1 LPTRRKIDVDFVG
14 MTYRNLHPEIFS
26 KIDDNQI
33 NLVHELDNPH
43 DKFAV
48 KCMWSGYHFAYVE
61 REKSQAI
68 CKLLKQCSGY
78 SVRMLSRQLSVI
90 KAEIVFTDRED
101 AQKSEQTMKLL
112 GVRKDEKYF
121 YIITDRGERKIL
133 LSWYGL
139 PNLKLKCLELLGEK
153 IVSIA
158 WGDYDPRI
166 WFSDIE
172 KAESIGKKTSVNSSN
187 TKPNFPMGK
196 AFENQKSYKIFG
208 PPGTGKTTTLIKMVE
223 AAIRNEVQ
231 PQDIAFI
238 SFSNAAANVAKERV
252 SQKFKT
258 LGPSAFPNFSTMH
271 SFATKI
277 GGMLGQ
283 KLCQSEHMQM
293 FDKTVVC
300 SNEWTS
306 PGDPSSVV
314 FRYSHPILD
323 LYSLSISR
331 QEDMDYKQPR
341 DWRVRNDARKAL
353 QDFFDITI
361 PQSFHQIERFW
372 EENYENLCQKYI
384 KAFIEFKFEQNIIT
398 FDDVITKV
406 VSDQFPEGS
415 LPTFDLLIID
425 EAQDLSNHLWMLA
438 KRLIAKAQ
446 VTFIAGDDDQAI
458 MSSMGA
464 SPESFVN
471 FKVTE
476 SKHVLEQSWRVP
488 EAVFCYV
495 NSGVLPVL
503 EEMPNRQEKNWVSTD
518 KKGQVVTM
526 AKNDENNSSRAFEFN
541 LSDLID
547 EIRLDYLAYVEDE
560 FGLEDLASSMGRDI
574 RNLKNLDK
582 KIIPDWLVMSPTRAS
597 SKQVSDALVE
607 YRIPHFLRN
616 KPILNANPRECN
628 IRVQTIHIS
637 KGAEAENAAIVL
649 LRPGDIM
656 QLADEPRL
664 AYVAQTRAKTRMF
677 PRVIKE
683 GLISSLIEK
692 DYFVNAA
699 EKFNRM
705 FPIKVK
711 NYEQ

>member
-1 LPTRRKIDVDFVG
+1 MDFVG
-14 MTYRNLHPEIFS
+14 ISYRNLRPEIFS

-48 KCMWSGYHFAYVE
+48 KCVWSGYHFAYVE
-61 REKSQAI
+61 REKSQLI
-68 CKLLKQCSGY
+68 CKLLNQCSGY
-78 SVRMLSRQLSVI
+78 SVRILSKQLSAI
-90 KAEIVFTDRED
+90 KAEVVFTDLEGV
-101 AQKSEQTMKLL
+101 QKSEPRMKLL

-133 LSWYGL
+133 LTWHSL
-139 PNLKLKCLELLGEK
+139 SNVKSKCLELLGEE

-158 WGDYDPRI
+158 WGDYDSQI

-172 KAESIGKKTSVNSSN
+172 KAESESENTSVYSSN
-187 TKPNFPMGK
+187 KKANYPMGK
-196 AFENQKSYKIFG
+196 TFEHHKSYKIFG

-223 AAIRNEVQ
+223 AAIRNDVE

-252 SQKFKT
+252 SEKFKT

-277 GGMLGQ
+277 GGILGQ
-283 KLCQSEHMQM
+283 KLCQSEHMKM

-341 DWRVRNDARKAL
+341 DWRARNDSRAAL
-353 QDFFDITI
+353 QDFFDVSI

-372 EENYENLCQKYI
+372 EENYEDLCKRYI
-384 KAFIEFKFEQNIIT
+384 KAFLEFKFEQNVIT
-398 FDDVITKV
+398 FDDVIAKV

-464 SPESFVN
+464 SPESFIN

-476 SKHVLEQSWRVP
+476 NYHILEQSWRVP
-488 EAVFCYV
+488 KAVFCYV
-495 NSGVLPVL
+495 NSGVLPAL
-503 EEMPNRQEKNWVSTD
+503 EEMTNRQEKNWVSTN

-526 AKNDENNSSRAFEFN
+526 IENRESNSSKTFEFS
-541 LSDLID
+541 LSDLIN
-547 EIRLDYLAYVEDE
+547 EIRLDYLAYVEDD
-560 FGLEDLASSMGRDI
+560 FGLEDLAISMGRDI
-574 RNLKNLDK
+574 STSKNLQK
-582 KIIPDWLVMSPTRAS
+582 RIVPDWLVMSPTRAS
-597 SKQVSDALVE
+597 AQQVSDALVE
-607 YRIPHFLRN
+607 YRIPHFFRN
-616 KPILNANPRECN
+616 KPILNANPKECN

-683 GLISSLIEK
+683 GLISDLKEK

-711 NYEQ
+711 SNEQ